1 MLKNILK
8 KILKFKIILKFLLRL
23 DNLLYKLITLSSL
36 EVNNGKHPK
45 HEIIKYEN
53 WFLDNI
59 EKNQIVLDIGSNLG
73 KMAYLIC
80 KKAKHSFG
88 IELNRQSVEKAIQK
102 YDEPNLEFFHSDA
115 MTFDYSKLGKVSVVT
130 MSNVL
135 EHIEERIKLIKKI
148 VTEID
153 WDTQPKFLIRVPMID
168 REWISVYKKQ
178 LGIEWRLDN
187 THFIEYELNSFKEE
201 IATSNLEI
209 SSYEI
214 KYGELFAVCRGT
226 YEIDR

>member
-8 KILKFKIILKFLLRL
+8 KILKFKIVLKFLLKL

-45 HEIIKYEN
+45 HEIIKYED

-80 KKAKHSFG
+80 KKAKYSFG
-88 IELNRQSVEKAIQK
+88 IELNRQSVENIQK
-102 YDEPNLEFFHSDA
+102 YDEPVQNFFHSDA

-130 MSNVL
+130 ILNVL
-135 EHIEERIKLIKKI
+135 EHIEE
-148 VTEID
+148 E
-153 WDTQPKFLIRVPMID
+153 
-168 REWISVYKKQ
+168 
-178 LGIEWRLDN
+178 
-187 THFIEYELNSFKEE
+187 
-201 IATSNLEI
+201 
-209 SSYEI
+209 
-214 KYGELFAVCRGT
+214 
-226 YEIDR
+226 